1 MSAEI
6 LEFNTARR
14 ASKIGAPP
22 SGRILPAVERADVV
36 SLDNLSPRV
45 EELFICR
52 QAMREMKKL
61 NAVRA
66 DIGDEPI
73 FYSEKEWVKKVYEAT
88 QGWLW
93 GHPSQDQLAAH
104 HRGEPIEY

>member
-22 SGRILPAVERADVV
+22 SGRILAAVAVADILP
-36 SLDNLSPRV
+36 LDDLSPRIS
-45 EELFICR
+45 ELQAYR
-52 QAMREMKKL
+52 QAMREMEKL
-61 NAVRA
+61 NSVLA
-66 DIGDEPI
+66 DIGEEPI
-73 FYSEKEWVKKVYEAT
+73 FYSEKEWVKKVYKAT

-93 GHPSQDQLAAH
+93 AHPTQDQLIAH
-104 HRGEPIEY
+104 HLGEPIEY

>member
-6 LEFNTARR
+6 LEFNVARR

-22 SGRILPAVERADVV
+22 SGRVLPAVERADVV
-36 SLDNLSPRV
+36 SLDNLSPTIK
-45 EELFICR
+45 ELRTYR
-52 QAMREMKKL
+52 QAMREIEKL
-61 NAVRA
+61 NSVLA
-66 DIGDEPI
+66 DIGEEPI